1 MLNVLDLFTG
11 AMGFSLGLQRAG
23 GFKTVACA
31 EIEEYCRILIGRR
44 MPNARLYGDVKKLTY
59 GRLKSDGIGLID
71 VVCGGFPC
79 QDIST
84 CRGADAEGIKGSR
97 SGLWSE
103 LHRLIEETR
112 PKYAIV
118 ENVSAL
124 RGRGLAVVL
133 QDLASIGYDAEWHCI
148 PAGAIGACHRR
159 DRIWIVAYPKRE
171 RIQQRRS
178 DHEACGELRDEGG
191 SLGDDREQEECDEET
206 LADSGGGRQREGA
219 DESRDGEEGDEALG
233 GGETQVEGGA
243 SVSRESTGSGGTG
256 GEEDV
261 ADGEGVGGQRPE
273 SNGDRPRESEMS
285 LGDGG
290 HRPLFDREILKSCAE
305 RWAHS
310 VWSPAAESG
319 ILRVSDG
326 VPDRVDR
333 IRAMGNAIVP
343 QMAEYIGL
351 CILKQINDEILWMKK
366 TA

>member
-1 MLNVLDLFTG
+1 
-11 AMGFSLGLQRAG
+11 
-23 GFKTVACA
+23 
-31 EIEEYCRILIGRR
+31 
-44 MPNARLYGDVKKLTY
+44 MPEARLYGDIKELTY
-59 GRLKSDGIGLID
+59 GKLKSDGIGSID

-84 CRGADAEGIKGSR
+84 CRGGEAEGIKGSR

-103 LHRLIEETR
+103 LHRLIEETH

-124 RGRGLAVVL
+124 RGRGFAVVL
-133 QDLASIGYDAEWHCI
+133 QDLAKIGYDAEWHCI
-148 PAGAIGACHRR
+148 PAGAIGARHRR

-171 RIQQRRS
+171 RIQQRGS
-178 DHEACGELRDEGG
+178 DQEACGELRDEGG
-191 SLGDDREQEECDEET
+191 SFGDEREQGECDEET
-206 LADSGGGRQREGA
+206 LADSGGGGQREGA
-219 DESRDGEEGDEALG
+219 DESCDGEEGDRSSEGEEA
-233 GGETQVEGGA
+233 QVESGA
-243 SVSRESTGSGGTG
+243 PVSRESTGGSGTG
-256 GEEDV
+256 GTEDV
-261 ADGEGVGGQRPE
+261 ADGEGVSGQRPE
-273 SNGDRPRESEMS
+273 SIGDRPRESEMS

-290 HRPLFDREILKSCAE
+290 HRPLFDKEILKSCAE

-310 VWSPAAESG
+310 VWSPAVESG